1 MKYNIFLIVFLIGLF
16 APTSSGSIISN
27 NASLIYAGIM
37 IPIYLFVILRDANVP
52 KYNIII
58 SFLINVVLWGATIFT
73 PLSSYAFGNSIYY
86 LLFSLLICIN
96 LKDEDLLPKNKGLVI
111 NLVHT
116 TILILCLL
124 IIVQN
129 ETIIGF
135 FINNY
140 SLYYQDMMPY
150 ALAMKKPVIMFAAH
164 SIAGFFLYLLFYM
177 CFAMYKKEGKLIQLV
192 FSVLYVWFIFNLSS
206 NGGYIFFSVA
216 TIQLM
221 YYFLKHKTL
230 KAFGLISIISVSAL
244 FVLEE
249 VKNVINKYSILISR
263 TLSSD
268 QNGISGRYS
277 DDGIL
282 SGNIDYLKDNIFMP
296 VGFGNSPDLFF
307 GDSGFM
313 EYMLRGS
320 IPLVIL
326 MYVGLFIFL
335 KRNLYSNYSVV
346 IILVAVLI
354 MDFGAQTLLSFRT
367 LFILPFLIIYLN
379 DIHTRKAR
387 KPQKK
392 KVKYRFV
399 LS

>member
-1 MKYNIFLIVFLIGLF
+1 MKHNIFLIVFLIGLF

-58 SFLINVVLWGATIFT
+58 AFLINVVLWGSTAFT

-96 LKDEDLLPKNKGLVI
+96 LKGEDLLPKNKGLVI

-129 ETIIGF
+129 QTIIGF

-177 CFAMYKKEGKLIQLV
+177 CFTMYKKEGKLIQLV
-192 FSVLYVWFIFNLSS
+192 FSILYVWFIFNLSS

-221 YYFLKHKTL
+221 YYFIKYKTL

-249 VKNVINKYSILISR
+249 VMNVFNKYSTIISR

-277 DDGIL
+277 NDGIL
-282 SGNIDYLKDNIFMP
+282 SGNIDYIKDNIFMP

-307 GDSGFM
+307 GDSGLM

-326 MYVGLFIFL
+326 MYAGLFLFL

-346 IILVAVLI
+346 IVLVAILI

-379 DIHTRKAR
+379 DIHIRKVR
-387 KPQKK
+387 NPQKK

>member
-1 MKYNIFLIVFLIGLF
+1 M
-16 APTSSGSIISN
+16 
-27 NASLIYAGIM
+27 
-37 IPIYLFVILRDANVP
+37 
-52 KYNIII
+52 
-58 SFLINVVLWGATIFT
+58 
-73 PLSSYAFGNSIYY
+73 YY
-86 LLFSLLICIN
+86 ILFSLLMCIN
-96 LKDEDLLPKNKGLVI
+96 LKDEELLPKNKRLVI

-116 TILILCLL
+116 TILIFCLL
-124 IIVQN
+124 IITQN
-129 ETIIGF
+129 QTIIDF

-150 ALAMKKPVIMFAAH
+150 ALAMKKPVVMFAAH
-164 SIAGFFLYLLFYM
+164 SVAGFFLYLMFYM
-177 CFAMYKKEGKLIQLV
+177 CFALYKKEGKLIQLV

-216 TIQLM
+216 TIQLL
-221 YYFLKHKTL
+221 YYFLKYKTL
-230 KAFGLISIISVSAL
+230 KAFGLISIIFVSAL

-249 VKNVINKYSILISR
+249 VMNVINKYSTIISR

-277 DDGIL
+277 NDGIL
-282 SGNIDYLKDNIFMP
+282 SGNIDYIKDNILMP

-307 GDSGFM
+307 GDSGMM

-326 MYVGLFIFL
+326 MYLGLYLFL
-335 KRNLYSNYSVV
+335 KRNLYSNYAV
-346 IILVAVLI
+346 ITIFVAVII

-367 LFILPFLIIYLN
+367 LLIFPFVVIYLN
-379 DIHTRKAR
+379 DIHKRKAQN
-387 KPQKK
+387 PQKK
-392 KVKYRFV
+392 KAKYRFV